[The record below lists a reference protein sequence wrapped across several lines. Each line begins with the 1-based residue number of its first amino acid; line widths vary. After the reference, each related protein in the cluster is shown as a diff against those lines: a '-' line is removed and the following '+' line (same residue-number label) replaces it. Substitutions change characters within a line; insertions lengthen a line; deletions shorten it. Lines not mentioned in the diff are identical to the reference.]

1 MPNPLPMARTTVP
14 EQSALARD
22 WRVLCDDLGERRAGS
37 VAERR
42 AAEFIA
48 GRFAELGL
56 SRVVT
61 EEFPCTS
68 LARARSRVA
77 ARVGAKWQTVDSEVL
92 VGAPGTAGNKPIEG
106 DVVWLELPENLPRLS
121 RGSLRGKFAVIFG
134 PLPTRAEQHR
144 RLVAAEPVAVIH
156 VDERLPFAWAKSD
169 GVYPAWVKRH
179 GMPPM
184 ATVPYTDAW
193 QWRLAG
199 VRRLRV
205 QIAVSLVTARSQNVI
220 AELPGREPRLP
231 ALVLTA
237 HHDTQCGNPGADDN
251 ASGVVALLALAQQ
264 LAGRPHRRT
273 IRFISFG
280 CEEQLSVGAAAYVQA
295 HRAELRAH
303 GLVVNFDSIASPLGH
318 LELWRTGA
326 EALGKFAI
334 TRLARAGVDVRT
346 SGEVTP
352 FFDTFPFNA
361 GGVPS
366 LCFYRSNF
374 SGGRWQHH
382 SRHDT
387 PAHVSADEVLRLVHA
402 VAPLVR
408 DLAGRRVWP
417 FARAFPAAQARE
429 VKRLA
434 DELFDF

>member
-1 MPNPLPMARTTVP
+1 MKSLRNCDP
-14 EQSALARD
+14 SALARD
-22 WRVLCDDLGERRAGS
+22 WRVLCDEIGERRAGS
-37 VAERR
+37 AAERR

-48 GRFAELGL
+48 ERFAELGL
-56 SRVVT
+56 ARVVT

-68 LARARSRVA
+68 LVRARSTVA
-77 ARVGAKWQTVDSEVL
+77 ARIGGKWQTVDSEVL
-92 VGAPGTAGNKPIEG
+92 VGAPGTAGKQPIEG
-106 DVVWLELPENLPRLS
+106 DVVWLELPENLPRLQ

-134 PLPTRAEQHR
+134 PLPTRVEQHR
-144 RLVAAEPVAVIH
+144 KLVAAEPAAVIH
-156 VDERLPFAWAKSD
+156 VDERLPFTWAKSD
-169 GVYPAWVKRH
+169 GVYPTWVQRH

-193 QWRLAG
+193 QWRLAD

-205 QIAVSLVTARSQNVI
+205 KIEVSLRAARSQNVI
-220 AELPGREPRLP
+220 AEIAGSEPHLP

-237 HHDTQCGNPGADDN
+237 HHDTQCGNTGADDN
-251 ASGVVALLALAQQ
+251 ASGVIALFALAQM

-280 CEEQLSVGAAAYVQA
+280 CEEQLSVGSAAYLQA
-295 HRAELRAH
+295 HRAEMNAH
-303 GLVVNFDSIASPLGH
+303 GLVVNFDSIASALGH
-318 LELWRTGA
+318 LELWRTGSD
-326 EALGKFAI
+326 ALGKFAVD
-334 TRLARAGVDVRT
+334 RLARGGVEVRT
-346 SGEVTP
+346 SDEVTP

-387 PAHVSADEVLRLVHA
+387 LANVSAEEVLRLVRA
-402 VAPLVR
+402 VGPLVD
-408 DLAGRRVWP
+408 DLASRRVWP
-417 FARAFPAAQARE
+417 FARAFPAAQQRE

-434 DELFDF
+434 NELFDF

>member
-1 MPNPLPMARTTVP
+1 
-14 EQSALARD
+14 
-22 WRVLCDDLGERRAGS
+22 
-37 VAERR
+37 
-42 AAEFIA
+42 
-48 GRFAELGL
+48 
-56 SRVVT
+56 
-61 EEFPCTS
+61 
-68 LARARSRVA
+68 
-77 ARVGAKWQTVDSEVL
+77 
-92 VGAPGTAGNKPIEG
+92 
-106 DVVWLELPENLPRLS
+106 
-121 RGSLRGKFAVIFG
+121 
-134 PLPTRAEQHR
+134 
-144 RLVAAEPVAVIH
+144 LVAAAPAAVIH
-156 VDERLPFAWAKSD
+156 VDERLPFTWAKSD

-179 GMPPM
+179 GMPPT

-193 QWRLAG
+193 QWRRSG

-205 QIAVSLVTARSQNVI
+205 KIEVSLRAERSQNVI
-220 AELPGREPRLP
+220 AEIPGQAPHLP

-251 ASGVVALLALAQQ
+251 ASGVVALFALAQL
-264 LAGRPHRRT
+264 LAGRRHRRT

-280 CEEQLSVGAAAYVQA
+280 CEEQLSVGAAAYLKA
-295 HRAELRAH
+295 HRAEMAAH

-318 LELWRTGA
+318 LELWRTGSD
-326 EALGKFAI
+326 ALGKFALEH
-334 TRLARAGVDVRT
+334 LAKADVHVRT

-387 PAHVSADEVLRLVHA
+387 LAHVSTEEVLRLVRA
-402 VAPLVR
+402 VAPLVQ

-417 FARAFPAAQARE
+417 FARTFPPAQKRE
-429 VKRLA
+429 VRRLA
-434 DELFDF
+434 NELFEF